1 MAALMNAQADG
12 PFAEVHFPEEEIKQ
26 LRYAGLLHDFGKV
39 GVREEVLVKAKKLPP
54 VMGARV
60 EARFELIGRTLEA
73 EAARARAD
81 VLVSDA
87 SDRDER
93 LAAIDASLRD
103 ELDRLA
109 RYRWA
114 VDEANIPWVSAEA
127 AGAILAEIAGRT
139 FRGPDGSE
147 QPYLTPEELHF
158 LEIEHGNLD
167 ETERRH
173 IEAHVLHGY
182 EFLRSIPWTQELSR
196 IHEIVRGHHEKLNG
210 EGYPD
215 GAKGDEIPLETRIM
229 TVCDIFDA
237 LTASDRPYKKA
248 MPVDEALAILRVGA
262 AEGALDPD
270 VVELF
275 CSSGVY
281 RKVLERDWREF

>member
-1 MAALMNAQADG
+1 M
-12 PFAEVHFPEEEIKQ
+12 HFSEEEMKQ

-60 EARFELIGRTLEA
+60 EARFELIGKTLEA
-73 EAARARAD
+73 EAARDRAEVLLEGGPDRAD
-81 VLVSDA
+81 
-87 SDRDER
+87 R
-93 LAAIDASLRD
+93 LAAIDGRLLE
-103 ELDRLA
+103 ELDRLE

-114 VDEANIPWVSAEA
+114 VEEANIPWVSAEA
-127 AGAILAEIAGRT
+127 VGAVLREVAGRT
-139 FRGPDGSE
+139 FVGPDGTE
-147 QPYLTPEELHF
+147 QPYLTPEELHY
-158 LEIEHGNLD
+158 LEIEHGSLD
-167 ETERRH
+167 ETERKH
-173 IEAHVLHGY
+173 IESHVIHGY
-182 EFLRSIPWTQELSR
+182 EFLRTIPWTRELAR

-248 MPVDEALAILRVGA
+248 MPVEEALAILRVGA
-262 AEGALDPD
+262 DQGALDPD
-270 VVELF
+270 VVALF

-281 RKVLERDWREF
+281 RKIVERDWREF